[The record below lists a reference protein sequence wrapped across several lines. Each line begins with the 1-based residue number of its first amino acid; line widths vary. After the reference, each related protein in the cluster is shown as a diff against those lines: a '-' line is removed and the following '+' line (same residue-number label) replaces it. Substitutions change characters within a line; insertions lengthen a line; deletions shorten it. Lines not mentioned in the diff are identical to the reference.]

1 MYCISLEWIAA
12 VGAGFRSL
20 TENVDTTAPAGRMI
34 MQMVASF
41 AEFEPAMIRE
51 RTSAGLA
58 AAQPLPT

>member
-1 MYCISLEWIAA
+1 MERIGRCRRR
-12 VGAGFRSL
+12 FRSL